1 VKTYATSANAWLA
14 HT

>member
-1 VKTYATSANAWLA
+1 VKTYATSANAWIA